1 MIWSMSG
8 FRGHDTPTAR
18 PKWVFGPRWA
28 GLNAIVLVTALW
40 GLSNVVIRR
49 GETEWPLTWLLL
61 LRFLIAG
68 LSVAP
73 LAIKE
78 RWTSR
83 NLSAGLYI
91 GIVLGLSVWCQGQA
105 MKTLPVTEVA
115 FISALYV
122 IWTPFPESFAHRT
135 FPGWSLISAVFLSL
149 IGLALLTGVPQLGES
164 ATGLGYALLGS
175 IGLTVQIVGTTKMAK
190 TFKPMAV
197 TGIQSLGASV
207 GLAGLLIGQ
216 IFTGAGSLVPPTL
229 SASAMFAILYM
240 ALPGMAWAGWLQAW
254 GQSRISSTEA
264 ALAFNLEP
272 VWTTAFSWL
281 FLGQLLTITE
291 WLGTFLMALSIAL
304 VLIRPPQK

>member
-8 FRGHDTPTAR
+8 FRGHDTPTPR

-40 GLSNVVIRR
+40 GLSNAVIRR
-49 GETEWPLTWLLL
+49 GETKWPLTWLLL

-68 LSVAP
+68 F
-73 LAIKE
+73 KE

-105 MKTLPVTEVA
+105 MKTLPVAEVV

-122 IWTPFPESFAHRT
+122 IWTPFAESFAHRT

-164 ATGLGYALLGS
+164 AAGLGYSLLGS

-190 TFKPMAV
+190 TFKPMTV
-197 TGIQSLGASV
+197 TGIRSLGASV

-216 IFTGAGSLVPPTL
+216 IFTGAGSLIPPTL

-240 ALPGMAWAGWLQAW
+240 ALPGRDGFKS
-254 GQSRISSTEA
+254 GDNP
-264 ALAFNLEP
+264 AFR
-272 VWTTAFSWL
+272 
-281 FLGQLLTITE
+281 QLKP
-291 WLGTFLMALSIAL
+291 
-304 VLIRPPQK
+304 R